1 MTRHSSLLGFVI
13 LVVAIYC
20 LLFAL
25 VQTPVGPRPRSRPAI
40 TDELSPSRES
50 ESDSVVSPEPR
61 QRSRERRTK
70 TPERQ
75 FAYRVAQWA

>member
-1 MTRHSSLLGFVI
+1 MRQHSSLLGFVI

-25 VQTPVGPRPRSRPAI
+25 VQTPGGPRPRTRPAM

-50 ESDSVVSPEPR
+50 ESDSVVNPEPR
-61 QRSRERRTK
+61 QRSRERRAK
-70 TPERQ
+70 MPERQ
-75 FAYRVAQWA
+75 FAYRVAEWA